1 MKFGKVTVIGM
12 GLIGGSIGKALIK
25 RKLADEVV
33 GVFRRQSS
41 LDRAVKEEA
50 LSAGYLNSL
59 DEALVGA
66 EVVFIAT
73 PVPMIKTV
81 LKNIAAS
88 RRGKKII
95 VTDVG
100 SVKKE
105 ISDYALNFKKEF
117 SFVGGHP
124 LAGSEES
131 GVEHSSPDL
140 FEKAPCILT
149 RDPLTCE
156 DDLLKIQA
164 LWQAMGA
171 VVSVMTPEEH
181 DAIVSFTS
189 HLPHVVAYA
198 LAGSQKK
205 EDLKYTSTGFK
216 DTTRI
221 AASDPQLWSDIF
233 TNNSGNMLSALAK
246 FRETL
251 SGIEDDIRNGR
262 QEDLIKKLD
271 ACRKIR
277 NEVI

>member
-1 MKFGKVTVIGM
+1 MRFGKVAVIGM

-25 RKLADEVV
+25 RKLANEVV

-41 LDRAVKEEA
+41 LDRAVKEGA
-50 LSAGYLNSL
+50 ISTGYLNSL
-59 DEALVGA
+59 DEALAGA

-73 PVPMIKTV
+73 PVPTIKTV

-88 RRGKKII
+88 VRGKKIL

-131 GVEHSSPDL
+131 GVEHSNAGI

-156 DDLLKIQA
+156 DDLRKIQA

-221 AASDPQLWSDIF
+221 AASDPRLWSDIF
-233 TNNSGNMLSALAK
+233 MDNRGNVLSALAK

-262 QEDLIKKLD
+262 QEI
-271 ACRKIR
+271 
-277 NEVI
+277 